1 MVQLST
7 SAFVAAIALSIPV
20 SVLAGPINTI
30 EERDVTDG
38 SIGELDARFDD
49 TQESVLER
57 GFEDHEDLEARVF
70 GHLWNGLRNT
80 VLNGG
85 ARRVVTAPVRN
96 AIQTTHKNNEAK
108 KKADASSQANRNIK
122 QWHDTTR
129 KVIAHKKAGTRRE
142 LDKDLETREMEEL
155 EARVLGHLWQGV
167 RNTVLN
173 GGARRVVTAPVR
185 NAVVNTHKDNQAKQ
199 QLEANRQ
206 AANHAKQQVAAQH
219 RKQPNH
225 DLRNKWKDTIQAAR
239 AQQLQQGRKKREL
252 SEELEARE
260 DWEDILEAREWDI
273 EDLD

>member
-7 SAFVAAIALSIPV
+7 SAFVAAVALSIPV
-20 SVLAGPINTI
+20 SVLAGPVNTI

-38 SIGELDARFDD
+38 SIELNARFDD
-49 TQESVLER
+49 AQESVLER
-57 GFEDHEDLEARVF
+57 GFEDHEDLESRVI

-108 KKADASSQANRNIK
+108 KKADAGSQANRNIK

-142 LDKDLETREMEEL
+142 LEDLEAREMEEL

-219 RKQPNH
+219 QKRPNP

-239 AQQLQQGRKKREL
+239 AQQLQHGRKKREL
-252 SEELEARE
+252 NEELEARE
-260 DWEDILEAREWDI
+260 DWEGILEVREWAI